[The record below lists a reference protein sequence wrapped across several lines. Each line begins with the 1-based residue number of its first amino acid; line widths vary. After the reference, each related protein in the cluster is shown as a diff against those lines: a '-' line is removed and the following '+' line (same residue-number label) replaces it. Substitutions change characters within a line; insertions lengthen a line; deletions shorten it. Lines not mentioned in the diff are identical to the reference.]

1 MPTQAMTM
9 SPDYRAVVRGL
20 RELHHLT
27 VAGKLNSPEADA
39 IRDATDGS
47 REALDETEKKRV
59 ADLSEDLYAITD
71 PARDAA
77 REWKPEAQMSLVK
90 TINKTIE
97 IGDWNQA
104 LALIR
109 RSAAHLEPALLSF
122 LRGTAW
128 SLGGDQE
135 TAAIFHKHAWDLQ
148 PDYETSQAI
157 DLTIQDPADPIAARE
172 KSTQRF

>member
-1 MPTQAMTM
+1 MPIHAIII

-39 IRDATDGS
+39 IRDATDGPW
-47 REALDETEKKRV
+47 EALDETEKKRV
-59 ADLSEDLYAITD
+59 AELSEDLYAITN
-71 PARDAA
+71 PARDNA
-77 REWKPEAQMSLVK
+77 RQWKPEAQMSLVK
-90 TINKTIE
+90 TINKSIE

-109 RSAAHLEPALLSF
+109 RSAAQLKPALVSF

-135 TAAIFHKHAWDLQ
+135 TAAIFHKHAQDLQ

-157 DLTIQDPADPIAARE
+157 DLTIQDQSDPIAARE